1 MQKHKYFISDIA
13 ATTDPTQVHFF
24 PSENILLNWG
34 GEIPD
39 VVFISAPKKTTLNY
53 LLQRWSAQS
62 LTAPWWNNSVY
73 LCVFLLER
81 VCFTEACN
89 RTAPPTYPPSQLLP
103 AHTSQYLVKVF
114 IKCAVMGW
122 RLPPPQ
128 LSCSL
133 DITCAPTSL
142 WSPLLLHYGYGGT
155 KIPLSWL
162 HLWMWKTYA
171 VVSHPVLWKP
181 KITTSNEKKEVNLG
195 SFCSSLPGILYLL
208 QESTALEHSAL
219 TSILGEE
226 NRKNPELPSDE
237 K

>member
-13 ATTDPTQVHFF
+13 ATTDPTQAIFF
-24 PSENILLNWG
+24 PRKISSWIG
-34 GEIPD
+34 GGR
-39 VVFISAPKKTTLNY
+39 FLMLFLSARPRKQHLIICSNAEVHNHSRRRDGITLF
-53 LLQRWSAQS
+53 
-62 LTAPWWNNSVY
+62 T
-73 LCVFLLER
+73 C
-81 VCFTEACN
+81 VCFYWSVCVLLKRAIGLP
-89 RTAPPTYPPSQLLP
+89 PPTYPPSQLLP
-103 AHTSQYLVKVF
+103 ANTSQYLVKVF

-142 WSPLLLHYGYGGT
+142 WSPLLLHYGYSGT